1 MLKTLKMRFYKTAII
16 KVELYK
22 NQSIK
27 YTNVTEVFE

>member
-1 MLKTLKMRFYKTAII
+1 MLKTLKMRFYKTAI